1 MKMIGRTILL
11 LSMIMAFLTACSTPT
26 VSSDDSD
33 ENSEKVEQ
41 EDRSSS
47 SGMSNSKEAD
57 RSSSSEKKTESSS
70 SENLLES
77 SDVSADKVE
86 SSSSGVKKTSWSYL
100 NPDIVYS
107 EIIDE
112 RDGQAYKIV
121 KIGDQW
127 WMAENLNFDP
137 GQGGSDDAKYDW
149 SWCYKDNADNCVKS
163 SRKSVSLALA
173 ITCNCISLTIAFS
186 IR

>member
-1 MKMIGRTILL
+1 MKKFLEQSSWCRWSLSLSKGAVIGSIQHVIASTKCVAISLVLL
-11 LSMIMAFLTACSTPT
+11 AFLAACSTPT

-33 ENSEKVEQ
+33 ESSEKVEQ

-47 SGMSNSKEAD
+47 SDMSNNKEAD

-77 SDVSADKVE
+77 SDVSADKVV

-121 KIGDQW
+121 KIGDQ
-127 WMAENLNFDP
+127 
-137 GQGGSDDAKYDW
+137 
-149 SWCYKDNADNCVKS
+149 
-163 SRKSVSLALA
+163 
-173 ITCNCISLTIAFS
+173 
-186 IR
+186 